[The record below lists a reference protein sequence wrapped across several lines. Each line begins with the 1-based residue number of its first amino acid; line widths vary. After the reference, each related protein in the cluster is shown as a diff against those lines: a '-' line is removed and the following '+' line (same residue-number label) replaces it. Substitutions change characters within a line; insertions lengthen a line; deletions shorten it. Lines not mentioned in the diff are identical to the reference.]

1 MFAIDFERAY
11 VYEQILK
18 NTVWNR
24 WLQQYICCLQQ
35 NIRHPMA
42 KKLQELYSEAAF
54 LQVQYMN
61 DQTHR
66 VNQRR
71 RGWLPRL
78 KEIRTRKGN
87 NYTVIFREL

>member
-1 MFAIDFERAY
+1 
-11 VYEQILK
+11 
-18 NTVWNR
+18 
-24 WLQQYICCLQQ
+24 
-35 NIRHPMA
+35 MA

-87 NYTVIFREL
+87 NYNQFCERDRKEITDRCQERMGKVCKLRPQHC